1 MAKSIIKKS
10 RINWSNIAYHVLMVL
25 FSFLMLYPVLWM
37 IFSSFKENERI
48 FATAH
53 ILIPQKWIIE
63 NYIEGWKGFGGTS
76 FDVFFKNSLFYSGVG
91 TIGTVI
97 SSLMVAYGFSRVNF
111 KGRNF
116 WFACMMM
123 TMMLPAQ
130 VVIIPQFIMFHKFNW
145 VNSFKPLI
153 VPTFTAGPFFV
164 FLIMQFIRGI
174 PSELDEAAKIDGCNK
189 YEIFFRIIV
198 PLVKPAIIT
207 TTIFSFYWKW
217 DDFLGP
223 LLYLN
228 KPKLYTVSLALRA
241 FNDATTKTNWGG
253 LLAMSTLSLVPVLI
267 IFFAFQRYLVE
278 GIATTGLKG

>member
-1 MAKSIIKKS
+1 MAKSIMKKS
-10 RINWSNIAYHVLMVL
+10 RINWSNIAYHVLMML

-53 ILIPQKWIIE
+53 ILIPEKWIIE

-189 YEIFFRIIV
+189 YEIFFRIII

>member
-1 MAKSIIKKS
+1 MKKS

-53 ILIPQKWIIE
+53 ILIPEKWIIE

>member
-1 MAKSIIKKS
+1 
-10 RINWSNIAYHVLMVL
+10 
-25 FSFLMLYPVLWM
+25 
-37 IFSSFKENERI
+37 
-48 FATAH
+48 
-53 ILIPQKWIIE
+53 
-63 NYIEGWKGFGGTS
+63 
-76 FDVFFKNSLFYSGVG
+76 
-91 TIGTVI
+91 
-97 SSLMVAYGFSRVNF
+97 
-111 KGRNF
+111 
-116 WFACMMM
+116 
-123 TMMLPAQ
+123 
-130 VVIIPQFIMFHKFNW
+130 
-145 VNSFKPLI
+145 
-153 VPTFTAGPFFV
+153 
-164 FLIMQFIRGI
+164 
-174 PSELDEAAKIDGCNK
+174 LDEAAKIDGCNK
-189 YEIFFRIIV
+189 YEIFFRIII

>member
-1 MAKSIIKKS
+1 MAKSIMKKS

-53 ILIPQKWIIE
+53 ILIPEKWIIE

>member
-1 MAKSIIKKS
+1 MTGTIVVNRKIKFGD
-10 RINWSNIAYHVLMVL
+10 IVYHVFMIV

-37 IFSSFKENERI
+37 IFSSFKENESI
-48 FATAH
+48 FVTAH
-53 ILIPQKWIIE
+53 ILFPQKWVIE
-63 NYIEGWKGFGGTS
+63 NYVEGWKGFGATS
-76 FDVFFKNSLFYSGVG
+76 FDVFFKNSLLYSGVG

-116 WFACMMM
+116 WFACMML

-130 VVIIPQFIMFHKFNW
+130 VVIIPQFIMFYKFNW
-145 VNSFKPLI
+145 VNTFKPLI
-153 VPTFTAGPFFV
+153 VPAFTAGPFFV

-174 PSELDEAAKIDGCNK
+174 PVDLDEAAKIDGCNK
-189 YEIFFRIIV
+189 YGIFFRVIV
-198 PLVKPAIIT
+198 PLVKPAVIT

-253 LLAMSTLSLVPVLI
+253 LLAMSTLSLVPVLV

-278 GIATTGLKG
+278 GIATTGLKA

>member
-1 MAKSIIKKS
+1 MII
-10 RINWSNIAYHVLMVL
+10 R
-25 FSFLMLYPVLWM
+25 
-37 IFSSFKENERI
+37 EC
-48 FATAH
+48 
-53 ILIPQKWIIE
+53 
-63 NYIEGWKGFGGTS
+63 GTS
-76 FDVFFKNSLFYSGVG
+76 FDLFFKNSLFYSGVG

-97 SSLMVAYGFSRVNF
+97 SFLTVAYGFSRVNF